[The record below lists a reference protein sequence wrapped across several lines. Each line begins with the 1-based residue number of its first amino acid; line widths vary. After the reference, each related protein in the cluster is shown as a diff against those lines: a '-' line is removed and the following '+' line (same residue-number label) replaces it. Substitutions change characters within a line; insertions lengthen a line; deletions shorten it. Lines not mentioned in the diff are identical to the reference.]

1 MHQASMISPEESE
14 KDWPKELPMQVPESY
29 FETFPERMLKKV
41 KEQEQG
47 RQSTKIIK
55 IRVLITLAASL
66 LVALAGVFTYRFLK
80 QTAMPE
86 NHLATAL
93 QNTDDSVIVTVLNN
107 EETIGIIEI
116 RQLLEESDES
126 EVVCEFLLDQ
136 ELSLDEII
144 SEHPIQ

>member
-1 MHQASMISPEESE
+1 
-14 KDWPKELPMQVPESY
+14 
-29 FETFPERMLKKV
+29 
-41 KEQEQG
+41 
-47 RQSTKIIK
+47 
-55 IRVLITLAASL
+55 
-66 LVALAGVFTYRFLK
+66 
-80 QTAMPE
+80 MPE

-93 QNTDDSVIVTVLNN
+93 QNTDDSVIVTVLND